1 MTFILKPTF
10 TAIDAANLGRLLI
23 DPRGRCN
30 RKAFFTLALAL
41 LLAQVLAV
49 AIVSALGH
57 ELDGALFWALNGPLF
72 WVGFVA
78 VLKRLHDVGRAGW
91 WAPAA
96 FALWIVG
103 ALVATIV
110 IILVVGADAMMEA
123 QKTQSALYWFIFSIV
138 VVPAFGGLL
147 WLHSAT
153 GDAGTNRFGVVP
165 GQFGVGPGLKGTGSG
180 GSMPAGA
187 AAA

>member
-1 MTFILKPTF
+1 MLVLQFF
-10 TAIDAANLGRLLI
+10 AA
-23 DPRGRCN
+23 
-30 RKAFFTLALAL
+30 
-41 LLAQVLAV
+41 
-49 AIVSALGH
+49 AIVGLGQA
-57 ELDGALFWALNGPLF
+57 LDGALFWVLNGPLF
-72 WVGFVA
+72 WVGFMA

-110 IILVVGADAMMEA
+110 VILIVGPDAMVEA
-123 QKTQSALYWFIFSIV
+123 QKSQSALYWFIFAIV

-153 GDAGTNRFGVVP
+153 GDIGANRFGVMP
-165 GQFGVGPGLKGTGSG
+165 SRFGVGPGLKGTRSG

-187 AAA
+187 IGAA